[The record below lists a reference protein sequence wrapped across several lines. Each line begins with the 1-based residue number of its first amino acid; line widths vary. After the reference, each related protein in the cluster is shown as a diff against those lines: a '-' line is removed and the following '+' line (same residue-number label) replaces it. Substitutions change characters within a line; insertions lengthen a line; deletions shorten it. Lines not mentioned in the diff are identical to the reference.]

1 MKSEDFTDTS
11 PLLEEEEDR
20 EETIQEGAGQKRI
33 SRGTAYVIVA
43 VLFVVNLLNYMDRY
57 TLAGVLDQVQTYYG
71 LNNSQDGLLQTV
83 FVLTYMVCSPVFGYL
98 GDRYS
103 RKYLMAGGIL
113 FWSGITL
120 SGSFI
125 DKNHFWLFLTL
136 RALVGVGEASY
147 ITVSTT
153 IIGDLFQDSMRTK
166 MLIVFNVAIPCGSGL
181 GYIVGSNVARWLGA
195 WQWALRV
202 TPGLGVICVL
212 LILILPE
219 PTRGSADGGTN
230 LTNTSL
236 LRDIREL
243 VCNRTL
249 VLSSFGFTSVAFVT
263 GTLALWAPIYV
274 LDSIKI
280 QSGEAHQASVSLIF
294 GILTVA
300 AGLSG
305 VAIGGETSRRLKGRY
320 PRADPVIC
328 ACGMLV
334 GAPLLFLALYM
345 SEYNTTVAWILI
357 FLGETAVC
365 INWSIVNDILLYVV
379 IPTRRALASAGQ
391 IFLCHALGDA
401 GSPYI
406 IGVVSD
412 ALAKGYT
419 LPATSP
425 SVQFA
430 TLQIALYVTPFVS
443 VIGGAF
449 FLAAS
454 LFVVEDREAAKRATE
469 NVNVLPEVEDD
480 RVESP
485 DSDFLTADL
494 SYSVN

>member
-1 MKSEDFTDTS
+1 MLKSEDFSDTA
-11 PLLEEEEDR
+11 PLLGDDDG
-20 EETIQEGAGQKRI
+20 TVKEGAGQRRI
-33 SRGTAYVIVA
+33 SRGTSYFIVG

-71 LNNSQDGLLQTV
+71 LDNSQDGLLQTV
-83 FVLTYMVCSPVFGYL
+83 FVLTYMICSPVFGYL

-125 DKNHFWLFLTL
+125 DKHHFWVFLMM

-153 IIGDLFQDSMRTK
+153 IIGDLFHDSMRTK
-166 MLIVFNVAIPCGSGL
+166 MLIVFNVAVPCGSGL
-181 GYIVGSNVARWLGA
+181 GYIVGSNVARLFGG

-202 TPGLGVICVL
+202 TPGFGVICVI

-219 PTRGSADGGTN
+219 PTRGSADGGTD
-230 LTNTSL
+230 LSNTSF
-236 LRDIREL
+236 LRDLKEL
-243 VCNRTL
+243 VTNKTL
-249 VLSSFGFTSVAFVT
+249 VLSSFGFTCVAFVT
-263 GTLALWAPIYV
+263 GTLALWSPIYV

-280 QSGEAHQASVSLIF
+280 QGQEAQQSSVSLIF

-300 AGLSG
+300 AGLTG
-305 VAIGGETSRRLKGRY
+305 VAIGGETSRRLKDRY

-334 GAPLLFLALYM
+334 GAPFLFFALYV
-345 SEYNTTVAWILI
+345 SRYNTTVAWVLI
-357 FLGETAVC
+357 FFGETAVC

-406 IGVVSD
+406 IGLVSD
-412 ALAKGYT
+412 ALAKGYS

-430 TLQIALYVTPFVS
+430 TLQMALYVTPFVS
-443 VIGGAF
+443 VLGGSF

-454 LFVVEDREAAKRATE
+454 LFVVEDREAAKRITGIG
-469 NVNVLPEVEDD
+469 VQ
-480 RVESP
+480 ST
-485 DSDFLTADL
+485 S
-494 SYSVN
+494 